1 MDKALDV
8 LGLGEKSLVRI
19 PVDEEF
25 KIRIDLVKKEIEKVE
40 KEGGIVLSLI
50 GLAGSTE
57 TGSFDDLNELANLA
71 EQHSIH
77 FHVDAAWGGPLMFSK
92 SLSYRLKG
100 VERADTVT
108 MDGHKQLYVPM
119 GCGLLF
125 FRHPDSSN
133 WVKKTA
139 KYIIRKE
146 SFDMGKFTLE
156 GSRPATGIHLHSNL
170 HILGVRGKKKKERK
184 KERNK

>member
-8 LGLGEKSLVRI
+8 LGLGESSLLRI
-19 PVDEEF
+19 PVDDEF
-25 KIRIDLVKKEIEKVE
+25 KVRIDLMEQQITAVE
-40 KEGGIVLSLI
+40 KEGGIVLSII

-57 TGSFDDLNELANLA
+57 AGSFDDLDAIAALCEK
-71 EQHSIH
+71 HSIH

-92 SLSYRLKG
+92 ALSHRLRG
-100 VERADTVT
+100 VEKADTVT
-108 MDGHKQLYVPM
+108 MDGHKQLYAPM

-125 FRHPDSSN
+125 FKDPDSSN

-170 HILGVRGKKKKERK
+170 HILGVRGA
-184 KERNK
+184 